1 MQDQWEEVGSMKDRP
16 LDVDVDRFRA
26 MQNAGSLLCC
36 AARDGD
42 MVVGY
47 TVDLIFP
54 HLHYKTTTLSQTDS
68 HYIVKKYRARCAMG
82 LTRFV
87 EKVSREMGITARIT
101 RTKNTNKAGDF
112 FKAMGYVEAEVAWIK
127 RL

>member
-1 MQDQWEEVGSMKDRP
+1 MQAQWEEVGSMKDRP
-16 LDVDVDRFRA
+16 LDVDVDKFTA
-26 MQNAGSLLCC
+26 LQSAGMLLCC

-42 MVVGY
+42 VVVGY
-47 TVDLIFP
+47 TVDLVQS
-54 HLHYKTTTLSQTDS
+54 HLHYKTTLISQADS
-68 HYIVKKYRARCAMG
+68 YYIVKEYRARCAMG

-87 EKVSREMGITARIT
+87 EKVSREMGITSRIT

-112 FKAMGYVEAEVAWIK
+112 FKAMGYVETEVAWMK